1 MKLLFSTDTV
11 HPRDRLAYW
20 LEEAAKAFVSY
31 EFSTQAGCNFSGKIS
46 AGSLG
51 KLNIVGFESGPCIA
65 TRTERCLKAATDDDV
80 LLCRQMGN
88 SSAHQDGRDAGS
100 GPGDVYILDPR
111 RTFSVM
117 VASTA
122 NGLIFKVPRSELEA
136 RLGNLAS
143 YTALTLSPKQPVAA
157 LASDFLAMLAART
170 DAIDQSMGAKLVQ
183 QALDLVALAFE
194 KASGGVT
201 QLSSNWAT
209 TLMRLK
215 AIIEKRLHDPALKPA
230 VVAAAA
236 GISVRYANMLLAHDG
251 SSLERFIVL
260 RRLHRSYQALESPAH
275 LSRTV
280 GEIAYSCGFSD
291 MSHFARRFKA
301 QFGCSPSEIRPEV
314 LRSSFTTRR
323 SRRARALGDTAA

>member
-1 MKLLFSTDTV
+1 
-11 HPRDRLAYW
+11 
-20 LEEAAKAFVSY
+20 
-31 EFSTQAGCNFSGKIS
+31 
-46 AGSLG
+46 
-51 KLNIVGFESGPCIA
+51 
-65 TRTERCLKAATDDDV
+65 
-80 LLCRQMGN
+80 MGN
-88 SSAHQDGRDAGS
+88 SIAHQDGRDAGS

-111 RTFSVM
+111 RTFSVR

-136 RLGNLAS
+136 RLGNVAS

-170 DAIDQSMGAKLVQ
+170 DAIDQSMGGKLVQ
-183 QALDLVALAFE
+183 QPLDLVALAFE

-201 QLSSNWAT
+201 QLSSNRAT

-230 VVAAAA
+230 VAAAAA
-236 GISVRYANMLLAHDG
+236 GISIRYANALLAHED

-260 RRLHRSYQALESPAH
+260 SRLERCRQALENPSQ
-275 LSRTV
+275 LSRTIS
-280 GEIAYSCGFSD
+280 EIAYSCGFSD

-301 QFGCSPSEIRPEV
+301 QFGRSPSEVRPEV
-314 LRSSFTTRR
+314 LRSSFTP
-323 SRRARALGDTAA
+323 RA

>member
-1 MKLLFSTDTV
+1 M
-11 HPRDRLAYW
+11 
-20 LEEAAKAFVSY
+20 
-31 EFSTQAGCNFSGKIS
+31 
-46 AGSLG
+46 G
-51 KLNIVGFESGPCIA
+51 KLNIVAFESGPCVA

-111 RTFSVM
+111 RTFSVR

-122 NGLIFKVPRSELEA
+122 NGLIFKVPRSEFEA
-136 RLGNLAS
+136 RLGNIAS
-143 YTALTLSPKQPVAA
+143 YTALTLSPKQPVPA

-170 DAIDQSMGAKLVQ
+170 DAIDQSTGGKLVQ

-194 KASGGVT
+194 KASGEVA
-201 QLSSNWAT
+201 QLSSTRAT

-236 GISVRYANMLLAHDG
+236 GISVRYANALLAHEN

-260 RRLHRSYQALESPAH
+260 SRLERCRQSLENPSQ
-275 LSRTV
+275 LSRTIS
-280 GEIAYSCGFSD
+280 EIAYSCGFSD

-301 QFGCSPSEIRPEV
+301 QFGCSPSEVRPEV
-314 LRSSFTTRR
+314 LRSEFMPP
-323 SRRARALGDTAA
+323 A